1 MRRNQGCHPIEHLLA
16 RRRFLAGAGSAGLA
30 AGLSRS
36 ATAAPPVQADP
47 LMQSDQLK
55 KSGKRILQ
63 IFLQGGVSQLES
75 WDPKPGTKYG
85 GPFRAIPTSVPGM
98 HISELL
104 PHTAQ
109 RMHHLSIVR
118 SINSKINDHHKG
130 MLYMEKGRP
139 TGDFP
144 YLGSVASKY
153 LAGDNA
159 ALPGYIHIST
169 RGLNDSTS
177 AFLGAQHAEL
187 KLQGV
192 QPPSNLELPK
202 DLDEDVDAQ
211 RESLRRQFDEQFSQ
225 GRSNAQLNTYDAAFQ
240 QAALLM
246 ARKKIFAGNASE
258 KDLSRYG
265 THDFARY
272 CLLARTLLENG
283 ATCVK
288 VTHHGYDSHAENFN
302 FHLEQLGEFDQ
313 PFSMLLDDLHDR
325 GMLDSTL
332 VLVCSEFGRTP
343 KINTKYGRDH
353 WGTAWSTV
361 LGGCGVQPGAI
372 IGSTNAEGTEVAD
385 REVDSGHLFH
395 TYLRAVGLDSFADH
409 DLPGR
414 SIPIGDPA
422 AEEIGELLS

>member
-1 MRRNQGCHPIEHLLA
+1 M
-16 RRRFLAGAGSAGLA
+16 
-30 AGLSRS
+30 
-36 ATAAPPVQADP
+36 QADR
-47 LMQSDQLK
+47 LRQ
-55 KSGKRILQ
+55 SGKRILQ

-75 WDPKPGTKYG
+75 WDPKPGTRYG

-104 PHTAQ
+104 PHTAR

-118 SINSKINDHHKG
+118 SINSKINDHRQG
-130 MLYMEKGRP
+130 MLYMERGRP
-139 TGDFP
+139 AGDFP

-153 LAGDNA
+153 LAGPEA
-159 ALPGYIHIST
+159 TLPGYIHITT
-169 RGLNDSTS
+169 RGLNDQTA

-187 KLQGV
+187 TLRGV
-192 QPPSNLELPK
+192 QPPDNLQLPGQLDPEL
-202 DLDEDVDAQ
+202 DAQ
-211 RESLRRQFDEQFSQ
+211 RESLRRQFDEPFVRR
-225 GRSNAQLNTYDAAFQ
+225 RSNAELANYDAAFK
-240 QAALLM
+240 QAELLM
-246 ARKKIFAGNASE
+246 ARKKIFAGEASPR
-258 KDLSRYG
+258 DLERYG
-265 THDFARY
+265 THDFAKY

-302 FHLEQLGEFDQ
+302 FHLEQLEEFDK

-332 VLVCSEFGRTP
+332 VLICSEFGRTP

-372 IGSTNAEGTEVAD
+372 IGATNAEGTEVAD

-395 TYLRAVGLDSFADH
+395 TYLRAVGLDTYAEH